1 MIDLARE
8 KGKPVF
14 IAEATPMFNDSKSV
28 HLGNEEEAEKAWNTW
43 FAELFATIDENP
55 DVIKAVSYINCNWSA
70 QKMWQGSEG
79 IFSQIDSRLQ
89 ESEKLSASWKEI
101 VGGENFVTIVK

>member
-28 HLGNEEEAEKAWNTW
+28 HLGDAEEGEKAWNGW
-43 FAELFATIDENP
+43 FAELFATINENP
-55 DVIKAVSYINCNWSA
+55 DVVKAVSYINCDWPSQA
-70 QKMWQGSEG
+70 MWKDSNG
-79 IFSQIDSRLQ
+79 IFSQIDARLQ
-89 ESEKLSASWKEI
+89 ESETISASWREI
-101 VGGENFVTIVK
+101 VGGENFVKIVK